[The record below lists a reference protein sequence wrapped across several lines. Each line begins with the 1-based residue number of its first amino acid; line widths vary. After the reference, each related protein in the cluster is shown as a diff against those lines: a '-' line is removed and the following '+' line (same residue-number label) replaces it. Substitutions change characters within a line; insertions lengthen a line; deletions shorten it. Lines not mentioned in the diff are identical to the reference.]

1 MGYYTNYSIYIDL
14 DDKTLNKEKIVKQ
27 FIEKLNKVS
36 HYNFCTADE
45 YYGGMLPKEE
55 ESECPDIC
63 SWDRYKWYDNEE
75 DVEKVIKSIGVD
87 MLVKVY
93 GSGEDPKDIWIRFHY
108 KGNAKTS
115 VARIVIDE
123 LSRSDL
129 QQ

>member
-1 MGYYTNYSIYIDL
+1 MGYCTNYCIYIDL
-14 DDKTLNKEKIVKQ
+14 DDKTLNKEKVVKQ

-36 HYNFCTADE
+36 HYNFCTVYE
-45 YYGGMLPKEE
+45 YYGRMLPKEE
-55 ESECPDIC
+55 EREYPDIC
-63 SWDRYKWYDNEE
+63 SCDKYKWYDNEE

-93 GSGEDPKDIWIRFHY
+93 GSGEDPGDIWIRFHY
-108 KGNAKTS
+108 KGNTKTS

>member
-1 MGYYTNYSIYIDL
+1 MGYYTNYCIYIDL
-14 DDKTLNKEKIVKQ
+14 DDKTLNKDEIVKQ

-36 HYNFCTADE
+36 HYNFCTVDE
-45 YYGGMLPKEE
+45 YYGGIPPKEE
-55 ESECPDIC
+55 GRVYPDIY
-63 SWDRYKWYDNEE
+63 SWGECKWYSNEE
-75 DVEKVIKSIGVD
+75 DVEEVIKSIGVD

-93 GSGEDPKDIWIRFHY
+93 GSGEDPEDIWIRFHY
-108 KGNAKTS
+108 KGNTKTS